1 VQLGKN
7 AERSILLRLI
17 VILKKSSK
25 ECGGGWRAAPACVR
39 RRRPSS
45 TRRVERAHPVRPPS
59 STIVDTRTPRAR
71 RRRPSS
77 TRRAP
82 RAPAI
87 VDHRRHGAYLVTL
100 ASRLRAINHSTP
112 KWWPRS
118 GFSERSCVR
127 PLGCGGCV
135 LRLGGEHRVFACC
148 ASQAST
154 AGSRRTASPK
164 RVPPA
169 LVLRRLGEQR
179 LLPYRSL
186 KVMGPA

>member
-1 VQLGKN
+1 MVDD
-7 AERSILLRLI
+7 
-17 VILKKSSK
+17 
-25 ECGGGWRAAPACVR
+25 GGRTGCAPCRRWSTTASARGARVDDGR
-39 RRRPSS
+39 RRRAHGVRALHAPCRRWS
-45 TRRVERAHPVRPPS
+45 TTADACGRTRCAPCRRW
-59 STIVDTRTPRAR
+59 ST
-71 RRRPSS
+71 
-77 TRRAP
+77 
-82 RAPAI
+82 
-87 VDHRRHGAYLVTL
+87 VTL

-118 GFSERSCVR
+118 GSSERSCVR

-186 KVMGPA
+186 KVMGPAPGASRSAAGRPHGIARCG